1 MIVAAAQIKVQDGN
15 IEANMGKHCSYAN
28 IAANKGARLI
38 LFPEMSLTGYL
49 REEAQQHKFAVGDE
63 RLQPL
68 QQIAD
73 ERNIIIV
80 AGAPIEIGEQLHIG
94 AFIIQPDNKVEVYT
108 KRFLHPG
115 EEVAF
120 EPSLNHNPT
129 LQLDG
134 ETISIAICA
143 DTANPRHPMEAAANN
158 ATLYIA
164 GVFDSPNG
172 VIESHERLSR
182 YAKQHKMKV
191 LYTNFVGTTYNSP
204 AAGQSAAWN
213 NEGELLQ
220 VLTTDKEDL
229 LVIEL

>member
-15 IEANMGKHCSYAN
+15 IAANMATHCRYAN
-28 IAANKGARLI
+28 MAADKGARLV

-49 REEAQQHKFAVGDE
+49 REDALQHKFFVADE

-68 QQIAD
+68 QQITAQ
-73 ERNIIIV
+73 RNIVIV
-80 AGAPIEIGEQLHIG
+80 VGAPIEIDEKLHIG
-94 AFIIQPDNKVEVYT
+94 AFIIQPDKVDIYT

-129 LQLDG
+129 LQMDG

-182 YAKQHKMKV
+182 YARQYKMKV
-191 LYTNFVGTTYNSP
+191 LYTNYVGTTYNSP
-204 AAGQSAAWN
+204 AAGQSTAWN
-213 NEGELLQ
+213 NEGELLEA
-220 VLTTDKEDL
+220 LTTDKEDL

>member
-1 MIVAAAQIKVQDGN
+1 MIVAAAQIKVEDGN
-15 IEANMGKHCSYAN
+15 IESNIANHCRYAN
-28 IAANKGARLI
+28 TTADKGARLV

-49 REEAQQHKFAVGDE
+49 REDAHQYKFFTEDE

-68 QQIAD
+68 QQIANK
-73 ERNIIIV
+73 RNIVIV
-80 AGAPIEIGEQLHIG
+80 AGAPIEIDEKLHIG
-94 AFIIQPDNKVEVYT
+94 AFIIQPNEKVDVYT

-120 EPSLNHNPT
+120 EPSLEYNPA

-134 ETISIAICA
+134 ETISVAICA
-143 DTANPRHPMEAAANN
+143 DKANPRHPKEAAANN
-158 ATLYIA
+158 TTIYIA

-182 YAKQHKMKV
+182 YAKQYKMRV
-191 LYTNFVGTTYNSP
+191 LYTNYVGTTYNSP
-204 AAGQSAAWN
+204 SAGQSAAWN
-213 NEGELLQ
+213 NEGVLQ
-220 VLTTDKEDL
+220 KALTADKEDL